1 MSNLDEAYR
10 LWRVSKYK
18 HQLRDYTD
26 IDDYIIDKECVSLAE
41 LVEYSGLYCGSVGHY
56 MAQLGWMKH
65 KVKGKIHYSSIF
77 SSIAS
82 CETSSAI
89 S

>member
-1 MSNLDEAYR
+1 MPDLEEAYR
-10 LWRVSKYK
+10 LWRISKYK
-18 HQLRDYTD
+18 HQLRDYSKV
-26 IDDYIIDKECVSLAE
+26 DDYIKDKKCVSLAE
-41 LVEYSGLYCGSVGHY
+41 LVEHSGLYCGSIGHH

-65 KVKGKIHYSSIF
+65 KVKGKIHYSSMF
-77 SSIAS
+77 SSIAN

>member
-1 MSNLDEAYR
+1 MPDLDKSYR
-10 LWRVSKYK
+10 LWRISKYK

-26 IDDYIIDKECVSLAE
+26 IDDYIVDKKCVSLAE

-65 KVKGKIHYSSIF
+65 RLRGKIHYSS
-77 SSIAS
+77 SITS